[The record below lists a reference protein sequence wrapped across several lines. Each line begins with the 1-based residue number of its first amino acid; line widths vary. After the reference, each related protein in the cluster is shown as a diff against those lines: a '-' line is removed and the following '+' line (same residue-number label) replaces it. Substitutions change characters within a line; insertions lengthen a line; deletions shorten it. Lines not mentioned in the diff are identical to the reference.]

1 MQEIWLTLSSFA
13 ISLNRGVSGRAED
26 LLVCWDWQRNNEK
39 GENWWSQEQRVESD
53 ASVSD
58 SAPPRTAAH
67 QASLS
72 FTIFQSLQI
81 PVHWVSDSIYLI
93 CCHPISFCPQ
103 SFPAWGRVQITGN
116 SEVLTLK
123 KQGHQLN
130 WEWKIRDLSGEG
142 IEQNGWVTRKHWMAD
157 ECPLNR
163 RPITCFSTCLA
174 NFSLTITVFRGGLTS
189 REQKTAFIF

>member
-1 MQEIWLTLSSFA
+1 ME
-13 ISLNRGVSGRAED
+13 
-26 LLVCWDWQRNNEK
+26 
-39 GENWWSQEQRVESD
+39 
-53 ASVSD
+53 
-58 SAPPRTAAH
+58 PRTEGRIWCFCVWLCNPTDCSTPSISVLHCLPEFAD
-67 QASLS
+67 SCPLS
-72 FTIFQSLQI
+72 Q
-81 PVHWVSDSIYLI
+81 WRYLS
-93 CCHPISFCPQ
+93 HPLPPPFSFCPQ

-142 IEQNGWVTRKHWMAD
+142 IEQNGRVTRKHWMAD
-157 ECPLNR
+157 KCPLNR

-174 NFSLTITVFRGGLTS
+174 NFSLTITVFRGGFTS